1 MDSLNRKD
9 FLIGRLPF
17 GDDRDSLDS
26 CSLES
31 FMASDASS
39 IGKTPSFHESGRLI
53 PESAYTGSTDT
64 CTPQSARWRPP
75 TGFSPMGPP
84 QTYYHPGQYFGPN
97 GRKVPPNVGAK
108 KGTKRP
114 GRPDIQQTHYGGQ
127 YIEIRHVDAQ
137 RHRKGGTRFPAI
149 ATKKN
154 TVHGKD
160 SIASVYGNPQLA
172 QPPRRCVTVA
182 HKIAG
187 QEKSHPKEETAGV
200 TLPPI
205 HTKHIQRGCS
215 QVRKVTNKKPVIN
228 HMMMATASVQSDVD
242 VLNTRALAPPF
253 NTYVDKEASARF
265 IRQYYGPRH

>member
-1 MDSLNRKD
+1 
-9 FLIGRLPF
+9 
-17 GDDRDSLDS
+17 
-26 CSLES
+26 
-31 FMASDASS
+31 
-39 IGKTPSFHESGRLI
+39 
-53 PESAYTGSTDT
+53 
-64 CTPQSARWRPP
+64 
-75 TGFSPMGPP
+75 MGPP

-97 GRKVPPNVGAK
+97 GRKMPPNVGAK

-114 GRPDIQQTHYGGQ
+114 GRPDIQQTHYGSQ
-127 YIEIRHVDAQ
+127 YIEIRHIDSQ
-137 RHRKGGTRFPAI
+137 GHRKGGTRFPAI

-154 TVHGKD
+154 TVYGKD

-187 QEKSHPKEETAGV
+187 QEKSHPKEETTGV
-200 TLPPI
+200 TLPPV
-205 HTKHIQRGCS
+205 HTKHTQRGCS

-228 HMMMATASVQSDVD
+228 HVMMVTASVQSDVD